1 MTPKPY
7 QPTLAF
13 YRRLLH
19 TMMKTFVG
27 DYNMFHRVRLEA
39 RRKILENKDETD
51 EVKIHKLIFFG
62 EESRDFLEKNL
73 IQANLQKE
81 TDRYRLNVRKEH
93 GLGTTVKN

>member
-1 MTPKPY
+1 MSQNPY
-7 QPTLAF
+7 KPTLAF

-51 EVKIHKLIFFG
+51 EIKIQKLIFFG
-62 EESRDFLEKNL
+62 EETRDFLEKNL
-73 IQANLQKE
+73 IQANMQK
-81 TDRYRLNVRKEH
+81 DSGRYRLNVRKEH
-93 GLGTTVKN
+93 ALGTTIKN